1 MKKCKISTIVIIA
14 VSLIT
19 LFVLIFMLCGSF
31 MSYEE
36 TEGIVVLEALACEIP
51 TIVRNIPVY
60 EGWLEDEKQVY
71 KAETIKEFQEK
82 IIAIFSRDVRL
93 MKKEERKIACN
104 KSLGKV
110 GERLLRLYFEM
121 E

>member
-1 MKKCKISTIVIIA
+1 M
-14 VSLIT
+14 
-19 LFVLIFMLCGSF
+19 
-31 MSYEE
+31 
-36 TEGIVVLEALACEIP
+36 
-51 TIVRNIPVY
+51 Y

-82 IIAIFSRDVRL
+82 ITAIFSRDVRL

-110 GERLLRLYFEM
+110 GEQLLRLYFEM